1 MSTIGSQPVGSTSG
15 GTNTLTNPKAQL
27 GVNDF
32 ISMMV
37 TQLQN
42 QDPLSPE
49 SNSDLMQQMSQIG
62 QMQASTQ
69 LETTLTTVA
78 MQSNLAAAGNLIGKT
93 VQGVDAT
100 SGAAVQGVVDSV
112 KVVNNSVSLE
122 LDSGNELSMSN
133 VTAISPGPSATT
145 PATPAATAPTT
156 PTQPAATAPI
166 AN

>member
-1 MSTIGSQPVGSTSG
+1 MSTIASQPVGSTSS
-15 GTNTLTNPKAQL
+15 GTNTLPNPNAQL
-27 GVNDF
+27 NVNDF

-78 MQSNLAAAGNLIGKT
+78 MQTNLAAAGNLIGKM
-93 VQGVDAT
+93 VQGVDST

-122 LDSGNELSMSN
+122 LDSGSELSMSN
-133 VTAISPGPSATT
+133 VTAISPATT
-145 PATPAATAPTT
+145 ATAPATTPTT
-156 PTQPAATAPI
+156 PTAPAATTPMGI
-166 AN
+166 

>member
-1 MSTIGSQPVGSTSG
+1 MSTIASQPVGSTSG

-32 ISMMV
+32 INMMV

-78 MQSNLAAAGNLIGKT
+78 LQTNLAAAGNLIGKT
-93 VQGVDAT
+93 VQGLDST
-100 SGAAVQGVVDSV
+100 GAQLQGVVDSV
-112 KVVNNSVSLE
+112 KVANNSVSLE
-122 LDSGNELSMSN
+122 LDNGSELSMSN
-133 VTAISPGPSATT
+133 VTAISPGPSA
-145 PATPAATAPTT
+145 ATGAASSPT
-156 PTQPAATAPI
+156 PTQPAATAPLG
-166 AN
+166 N